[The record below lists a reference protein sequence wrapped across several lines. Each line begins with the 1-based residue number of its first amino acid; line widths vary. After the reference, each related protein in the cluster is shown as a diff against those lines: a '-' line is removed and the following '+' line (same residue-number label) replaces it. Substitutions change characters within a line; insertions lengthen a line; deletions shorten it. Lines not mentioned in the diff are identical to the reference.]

1 MKLLIVT
8 QVMDEKHPALGF
20 FVRWV
25 REFAHN
31 CEKVTVLCLE
41 VGEYSLPENVEV
53 VSLGKDS
60 GVGKVGLFFNL
71 LQKSILYRKDYD
83 AVFAHMNPVYVVAGG
98 LCWRLLGKKVG
109 LWYTHGTVSSMLKI
123 AVTFSHV
130 AFTASDNSLR
140 LNSKKKTVVGHGV
153 DVELFRPMDRQK
165 EYDLIVVG
173 RISRAKNLH
182 TLVTILQTLNAT
194 AKTKLLIVGAP
205 LTSEHEKYKSK
216 LEEQIKTCGLQDVVE
231 FYGPVTQSQLPEL
244 LNKSKVFV
252 TTAENGSLDKV
263 MLEAMACGLPLV
275 SMAEGS
281 KVLPLG
287 SAQVATTDD
296 FVTEVSKVLESG
308 NYHRKDFVSYIKDTH
323 SLPVLIKKIIDLY
336 V

>member
-25 REFAHN
+25 REFAQH

-41 VGEYSLPENVEV
+41 MGEYSLPENVEV

-60 GVGKVGLFFNL
+60 GVGKVGLFLNL
-71 LQKSILYRKDYD
+71 LRKSILFRKDYD
-83 AVFAHMNPVYVVAGG
+83 SVFAHMNPVYVVAGG

-109 LWYTHGTVSSMLKI
+109 LWYTHGTVSTMLKT
-123 AVTFSHV
+123 AVTFSHI
-130 AFTASDNSLR
+130 AFTASENSLR

-153 DVELFRPMDRQK
+153 DVKLFQPMNLSK
-165 EYDLIVVG
+165 VYDLIVVG

-182 TLVTILQTLNAT
+182 ALLAILQTLNT
-194 AKTKLLIVGAP
+194 TTKTKLLIVGAP
-205 LTSEHEKYKSK
+205 LTSEHEKYKSE
-216 LEEQIKTCGLQDVVE
+216 LEEQIKTAGLRDVVE
-231 FYGPVTQSQLPEL
+231 FYGPVTQRQLPEL
-244 LNKSKVFV
+244 LNKSKVFA

-263 MLEAMACGLPLV
+263 ILEAMACGLPLV

-281 KVLPLG
+281 NVLPLG
-287 SAQVATTDD
+287 SAQVATAED
-296 FVTEVSKVLESG
+296 FVTEVSKVLKSG
-308 NYHRKDFVSYIKDTH
+308 NYYREDFVSYIKDTH
-323 SLPVLIKKIIDLY
+323 SLSVLIKNITNHY